1 MDGLFHG
8 IFKEKKVLV
17 TGHTGFKG
25 AWLSLW
31 LKELGAKVIGYSLP
45 PPTDPSLF
53 ETTKLDEH
61 ITSIMGNIL
70 DYEHFLSV
78 LEEYQPEIVFHLA
91 AQPLVRVSYEDS
103 RLTYETNVMGTINI
117 LEALR
122 RGSTSGRCN
131 SVRAGII
138 ITSDKCYENK
148 EWEYAYRENDPLGGY
163 DPYSSSKACTEIV
176 TAAYRNSF
184 FNPEKYNEHKVS
196 IASVRAGNVIGGGDW
211 GIDRIVP
218 DIIRA
223 MGAHKPVELRNP
235 QAIRPWQY
243 VLEPLSGYL
252 HLASLMCQDAKKYGS
267 AWNFGPEHQG
277 HVTVQQLV
285 EKIIAR
291 WENGTWQLANNQIQP
306 HEANYLSLD
315 CTKSN
320 NLLKW
325 YPAYG
330 LDETMDE
337 TVRWYQGYYKN
348 SSEMYSFTRKQIFS
362 YIEKAKKCDLIW
374 T

>member
-1 MDGLFHG
+1 MDKLFHG
-8 IFKEKKVLV
+8 IFKEKVILV

-25 AWLSLW
+25 SWLSLW
-31 LKELGAKVIGYSLP
+31 LKELGARVIGYSLP
-45 PPTDPSLF
+45 PPTTPSLF
-53 ETTKLDEH
+53 ETTKLNEH
-61 ITSIMGNIL
+61 ITSIIGNIL
-70 DYEHFLSV
+70 DYEHLLSV
-78 LEEYQPEIVFHLA
+78 FEKYQPEIVFHLA
-91 AQPLVRVSYEDS
+91 AQPLVRLSYEES
-103 RLTYETNVMGTINI
+103 LLTYETNVMGTINI
-117 LEALR
+117 LE
-122 RGSTSGRCN
+122 SIKKCN
-131 SVRAGII
+131 SVRAGVI

-163 DPYSSSKACTEIV
+163 DPYSSSKACAEIV

-184 FNPEKYNEHKVS
+184 FNPEKHNEHKVS

-211 GIDRIVP
+211 GLDRIVP
-218 DIIRA
+218 DIVRA
-223 MGAHKPVELRNP
+223 IGADKPVILRNP

-252 HLASLMCQDAKKYGS
+252 WLASLMLKNAKKYSS

-277 HVTVQQLV
+277 HVPVQQLV

-291 WENGTWQLANNQIQP
+291 WKKGAWQPANNQIQP

-320 NLLKW
+320 NILQW
-325 YPAYG
+325 YPVYN

-337 TVRWYQGYYKN
+337 TVRWYQGYYEN
-348 SSEMYSFTRKQIFS
+348 NPDMYSFTMNHIFS
-362 YIEKAKKCDLIW
+362 YVEKAKKCDLVW
-374 T
+374 TQEEQRR

>member
-1 MDGLFHG
+1 M
-8 IFKEKKVLV
+8 FKGKNILV

-25 AWLSLW
+25 SWLSLW

-45 PPTDPSLF
+45 APTTPSLF
-53 ETTKLDEH
+53 EVTKLNEH
-61 ITSIMGNIL
+61 ITSIIGNLL
-70 DYEHFLSV
+70 DYEQLLGVF
-78 LEEYQPEIVFHLA
+78 EKYQPEIVFHLA
-91 AQPLVRVSYEDS
+91 AQPLVRLSYEES
-103 RLTYETNVMGTINI
+103 QMTYATNVMGTVNV
-117 LEALR
+117 LEAIK
-122 RGSTSGRCN
+122 RCP
-131 SVRAGII
+131 SVRTGII

-163 DPYSSSKACTEIV
+163 DPYSSSKACAEIV

-184 FNPEKYNEHKVS
+184 FNPEKHNEHRVS

-211 GIDRIVP
+211 GLDRIVP
-218 DIIRA
+218 DIIQA
-223 MGAHKPVELRNP
+223 ISIDKPVILRNP
-235 QAIRPWQY
+235 QAIRPWQH

-252 HLASLMCQDAKKYGS
+252 HLASLMSQDTKNVKRYCS

-277 HVTVQQLV
+277 HVPVQQLV

-291 WENGTWQLANNQIQP
+291 WKKGTWHPANNQTQL

-320 NLLKW
+320 NILQW
-325 YPAYG
+325 YPVYN

-337 TVRWYQGYYKN
+337 TVRWYQGYYEN
-348 SSEMYSFTRKQIFS
+348 YADMYSFTMKQIFS
-362 YIEKAKKCDLIW
+362 YVEKARNHKLIW
-374 T
+374 TQTS